1 MHPRIDMKTQPP
13 TILCPLRMEAS
24 KVRPMAARHG
34 WDVITTGI
42 GATAVESAIA
52 SAPGTGPLV
61 LAGVAGAL
69 RAEFRAGGAHLVREV
84 VTSTGLLYSPL
95 LDDGIRVTGADE
107 IVATPEDKA
116 ALAEQTGA
124 HIVDMESHAFAVLAE
139 STGRGW
145 MIVRGISD
153 GVEHHLPPG
162 CDKWFTS
169 SGAIR
174 PARAALD
181 LARRPVDLV
190 HLIAFAKRTA
200 TAMRAVAALL
210 DETFSQ

>member
-1 MHPRIDMKTQPP
+1 
-13 TILCPLRMEAS
+13 MEAS
-24 KVRPMAARHG
+24 KIRPMATGRG
-34 WDVITTGI
+34 WDVVTTGI

-69 RAEFRAGGAHLVREV
+69 RAEFHPGGAYLVREV

-95 LDDGIRVTGADE
+95 LDDGIRVTGADK
-107 IVATPEDKA
+107 IIATPEDKT

-169 SGAIR
+169 NGSIR
-174 PARAALD
+174 PVRAALD
-181 LARRPVDLV
+181 LARRPRDLV

-200 TAMRAVAALL
+200 TAMRAVAVLL
-210 DETFSQ
+210 NETFDA

>member
-1 MHPRIDMKTQPP
+1 
-13 TILCPLRMEAS
+13 MEAS
-24 KVRPMAARHG
+24 KIRPMAARRG

-69 RAEFRAGGAHLVREV
+69 RAEFHPGGAYLVREV

-95 LDDGIRVTGADE
+95 LDDGIRVTGADK

-145 MIVRGISD
+145 MIIRGISD

-169 SGAIR
+169 NGSIR
-174 PARAALD
+174 PVRAALD
-181 LARRPVDLV
+181 LARRPRDLL
-190 HLIAFAKRTA
+190 HLSAFAKRTA
-200 TAMRAVAALL
+200 TAMRAVAVLL
-210 DETFSQ
+210 NETFDA

>member
-1 MHPRIDMKTQPP
+1 MAVKLGYLLP
-13 TILCPLRMEAS
+13 TREKIMQGSPS
-24 KVRPMAARHG
+24 VRPMIDAAKRAVDLGFDSIWAGDSLLARPRH
-34 WDVITTGI
+34 DPIT
-42 GATAVESAIA
+42 
-52 SAPGTGPLV
+52 L

-69 RAEFRAGGAHLVREV
+69 RAEFHPGGAYLVREV

-95 LDDGIRVTGADE
+95 LDDGIRVTGADK
-107 IVATPEDKA
+107 IVATPEDKT

-145 MIVRGISD
+145 MIIRGISD

-169 SGAIR
+169 NGSIR
-174 PARAALD
+174 PVRAALD
-181 LARRPVDLV
+181 LARRPRDLL
-190 HLIAFAKRTA
+190 HLSAFAKRTA
-200 TAMRAVAALL
+200 TAMRAVAVLL
-210 DETFSQ
+210 KETFDA

>member
-1 MHPRIDMKTQPP
+1 
-13 TILCPLRMEAS
+13 MEAS
-24 KVRPMAARHG
+24 KIRPMAARRG

-69 RAEFRAGGAHLVREV
+69 RADFHPGGAYLVREV

-95 LDDGIRVTGADE
+95 LDDGIRVTGADK
-107 IVATPEDKA
+107 IVATPEDKT

-145 MIVRGISD
+145 MIIRGISD

-169 SGAIR
+169 NGSIR
-174 PARAALD
+174 PVRAALD
-181 LARRPVDLV
+181 LTRRPRDLV

-200 TAMRAVAALL
+200 TAMRAVAILL
-210 DETFSQ
+210 NETFDA